1 MNLKKLSL
9 NISRIK
15 KSVLVKDIMSRKVV
29 TLSKDDAVYKAVE
42 LMDEKTISTVVI
54 SDGTKPIGIVT
65 ERDFVGKVLLKKKN
79 PKKIKLSEIMTKNPI
94 TIEPRASIHKASVI
108 SKNKRVRHLLV
119 VDHKGQVLG
128 LVSQTDIVQSF
139 NRIYSNYKYL
149 LWDPWLGFIFFLLIS
164 VFFLLNLILFQK

>member
-9 NISRIK
+9 NISKIK

-29 TLSKDDAVYKAVE
+29 TLSKNDTVYKAVQ

-65 ERDFVGKVLLKKKN
+65 ERDLVGKVLLKRKN
-79 PKKIKLSEIMTKNPI
+79 PTKIKLSGIMTKRPI
-94 TIEPRASIHKASVI
+94 TIEPSASIHKASAI
-108 SKNKRVRHLLV
+108 FKNKRVRHLV
-119 VDHKGQVLG
+119 VIDQKGHVLG
-128 LVSQTDIVQSF
+128 LISQTDIVQSF

-149 LWDPWLGFIFFLLIS
+149 LWDPWLGFLFFILIS
-164 VFFLLNLILFQK
+164 VFFLLNLILFRK

>member
-9 NISRIK
+9 NISKIK

-29 TLSKDDAVYKAVE
+29 TLSKDDVVYKAVQ

-65 ERDFVGKVLLKKKN
+65 ERDLVGKVLLKRKN
-79 PKKIKLSEIMTKNPI
+79 PKKIKLFGIMTKKPI
-94 TIEPRASIHKASVI
+94 TIEPSASIHKASAI
-108 SKNKRVRHLLV
+108 FKNKRVRHLV
-119 VDHKGQVLG
+119 VIDQKGHVLG
-128 LVSQTDIVQSF
+128 LISQTDIVQSF

-149 LWDPWLGFIFFLLIS
+149 LWDPWLGFLFFILIS
-164 VFFLLNLILFQK
+164 VFFLLNLILFRK